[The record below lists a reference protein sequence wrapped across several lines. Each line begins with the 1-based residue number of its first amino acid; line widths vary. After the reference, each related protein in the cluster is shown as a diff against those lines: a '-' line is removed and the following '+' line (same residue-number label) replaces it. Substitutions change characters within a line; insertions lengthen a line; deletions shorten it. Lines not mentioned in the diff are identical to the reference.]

1 MSDVKMTGIDI
12 ALAAAKARKAMK
24 ESAGILDST
33 AVKIPRAIDPAKE
46 IERAAAKS
54 IKFAQLEA
62 EREER
67 RVAREELKAER
78 GGKPTKGPAH
88 MKKVERA
95 LSKLPPLNESAVE
108 EFKSMVAN
116 FGVYELE
123 KFALHLQ
130 HYSRTQKTIRAAQG
144 ERLPLGAS
152 VTITGGEPRFVGLQG
167 KVIHAQKL
175 RAKVAVDGFKKPVY
189 IYTGEAKINQ

>member
-1 MSDVKMTGIDI
+1 MSDSKMMSGIDT

-24 ESAGILDST
+24 ESAGILVGT
-33 AVKIPRAIDPAKE
+33 AQVKSPRAIDPAKE
-46 IERAAAKS
+46 IERAAAKA
-54 IKFAQLEA
+54 IKFV

-67 RVAREELKAER
+67 RAAREALKEAR
-78 GGKPTKGPAH
+78 GDKPTKGPAH
-88 MKKVERA
+88 MKKVQRA
-95 LSKLPPLNESAVE
+95 LSKLPSLNETAAE
-108 EFKSMVAN
+108 EFKSLVAN

-130 HYSRTQKTIRAAQG
+130 HYSRTQKTIQAAQG

-152 VTITGGEPRFVGLQG
+152 VTIIGGEPRFIGLQG

-175 RAKVAVDGFKKPVY
+175 RAKVAVDGLKKPVY